1 MTAADPVRLLALDV
15 SLNSTGVCYPSGQI
29 ARLCPP
35 KGARGGERLAWW
47 ADTFHDLL
55 ATTQPTRLVV
65 EAPTPGNRNRGNT
78 AAKLAELYGILWAEL
93 HRYGPCLLTLVPAS
107 TLKKQATG
115 NGRADK
121 DAMRSA
127 AMQSTLH
134 DPSDTYEMIKA
145 ANDDEID
152 AWWLWTLTRQ
162 GVFG

>member
-1 MTAADPVRLLALDV
+1 MTAPDPVRLLALDV
-15 SLNSTGVCYPSGQI
+15 SLNSTGVCYPTGQV

-47 ADTFHDLL
+47 ADTFHQLF
-55 ATTQPTRLVV
+55 ATVRPTRLVV
-65 EAPTPGNRNRGNT
+65 EAPVPGNRGRGNS

-127 AMQSTLH
+127 AMERTIG
-134 DPSDTYEMIKA
+134 DDGPEYDMIRA

-152 AWWLWTLTRQ
+152 AWWLWTLTRA